1 MTAQQPSIGKA
12 ALALGGAAIAATAA
26 AVAVGYLLA
35 LIAIGPPYFAML
47 LPVAAIWGVL
57 IALPIALLHAGLL
70 GLPLYLL
77 VRRAGGVH
85 RWSAAL
91 GGTIVGLAPL
101 LVLMACG
108 FGGRTMPA
116 AIGSGW
122 PGLLVFGLSG
132 LTGGLFFHHLLERA
146 GAQACTA

>member
-1 MTAQQPSIGKA
+1 M
-12 ALALGGAAIAATAA
+12 LAVGGAAIAATAA
-26 AVAVGYLLA
+26 SVAVGCLLA
-35 LIAIGPPYFAML
+35 LIAMGPLYFAML
-47 LPVAAIWGVL
+47 LPVAVISGVL

-77 VRRAGGVH
+77 VRRAGRVH
-85 RWSAAL
+85 RWSAAV

-108 FGGRTMPA
+108 FGGGTMSA

-132 LTGGLFFHHLLERA
+132 LTGGLFFHHLLERE
-146 GAQACTA
+146 GAQTWAA